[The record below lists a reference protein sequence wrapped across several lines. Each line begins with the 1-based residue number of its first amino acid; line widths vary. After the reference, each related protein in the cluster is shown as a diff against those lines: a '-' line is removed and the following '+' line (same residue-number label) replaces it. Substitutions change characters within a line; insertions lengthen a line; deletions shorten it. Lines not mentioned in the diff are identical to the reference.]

1 VKEIEVKFL
10 EIDAAKLQKR
20 LRKLGAKKIL
30 DATVDTVMFD
40 FLDNRLAKKGESLR
54 LRQAGDHIF
63 ITHKRLISKKKF
75 KMQHETEFDVSDWHA
90 IKKTFHAI
98 GLVETS
104 RKKKH
109 RISWKLKG
117 VRIEIDKS
125 PGIPTYAELE
135 GHKVAI
141 INVAK
146 LLGLN
151 MKDAKPWSGPEMWER
166 YRVGKKPMA
175 SD

>member
-20 LRKLGAKKIL
+20 LRALGARKIL
-30 DATVDTVMFD
+30 DATVNTAMFD
-40 FLDNRLAKKGESLR
+40 FPDNRLAKKNESLR

-75 KMQHETEFDVSDWHA
+75 KMQHETEFDVSDWNA

-98 GLVETS
+98 GLVETH
-104 RKKKH
+104 RTKKH

-117 VRIEIDKS
+117 VRIEIDTYKR
-125 PGIPTYAELE
+125 IPTYAELE